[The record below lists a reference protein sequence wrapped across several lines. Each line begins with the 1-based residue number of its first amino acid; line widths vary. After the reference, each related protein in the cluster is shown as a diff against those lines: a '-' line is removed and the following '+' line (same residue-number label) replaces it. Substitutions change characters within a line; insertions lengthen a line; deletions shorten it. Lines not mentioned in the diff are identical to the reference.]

1 MKMTRLTTMKP
12 WVLIFLA
19 IRNFLD
25 GAEEYFI
32 TPTAWYYIKSLGG
45 SQKFLGMVLS
55 IYGGAAVVAG
65 PILGKFADQ
74 FGYIKLI
81 VIFCYVL
88 KVTGNIIYSIPVS
101 IYCPL
106 IGRALSGFSIGSTG
120 ILYGQLVLYTS
131 DRSRPKAFIF
141 INGMYCLGTVC
152 GPALSSLLVFDA
164 NVFGWKIGPGNS
176 PGVILAII
184 WSISLV
190 VSFWLPK
197 EFGTN
202 IELDKTIVSLEE
214 DSTSSSEDSDLYLR
228 PSKLP
233 PKHTIFCVFYVIFL
247 GQFFPTIVTFYTPL
261 LAQER
266 FHLQFLDVKLL
277 FLASSILSLVLF
289 LTLYLATGCFNEL
302 KQACLAFVM
311 QIIAISLLLY
321 FAVYWGEVYWYDSY
335 LLIPYI
341 GFGLQNFIF
350 AIGCSLLARIT
361 DPTMAGFYQG
371 SSFSV
376 DHLGFVFGR
385 IVSGFI
391 FTRTSLL
398 LYCVGLSLLW
408 LTGTIWFSL
417 EYNHVLS

>member
-1 MKMTRLTTMKP
+1 MKVTRLTTMKP

-19 IRNFLD
+19 VRNFLD

-45 SQKFLGMVLS
+45 SQQFLGVVLS
-55 IYGGAAVVAG
+55 IYGGTAVIAG
-65 PILGKFADQ
+65 PILGKFADR
-74 FGYIKLI
+74 FGYVKYI
-81 VIFCYVL
+81 VIFCYAL
-88 KVTGNIIYSIPVS
+88 KVTGNLVYAIPVS
-101 IYCPL
+101 LYCPV

-152 GPALSSLLVFDA
+152 GPALSSLLVFRAD
-164 NVFGWKIGPGNS
+164 VFGWKIDPGNS
-176 PGVILAII
+176 SGVVLAII
-184 WSISLV
+184 WSISLII
-190 VSFWLPK
+190 SFWLPT

-202 IELDKTIVSLEE
+202 SQLDKTIVSLE
-214 DSTSSSEDSDLYLR
+214 DDSSSSDDSNSNIFQ
-228 PSKLP
+228 SKP
-233 PKHTIFCVFYVIFL
+233 RPKHTIFSIFYVIFL

-261 LAQER
+261 LAQEH

-289 LTLYLATGCFNEL
+289 LALFLATGCFDEL
-302 KQACLAFVM
+302 KQACLAFFM
-311 QIIAISLLLY
+311 QITAIALLLY
-321 FAVYWGEVYWYDSY
+321 FSFYWGDVYWYDSY

-341 GFGLQNFIF
+341 AFGLQNFIF
-350 AIGCSLLARIT
+350 AIGCSLLAKIT
-361 DPTMAGFYQG
+361 DPSMAGFYQG

-398 LYCVGLSLLW
+398 LYCTGLSILW
-408 LTGTIWFSL
+408 FVGTVWFSL
-417 EYNHVLS
+417 EYSRILN

>member
-1 MKMTRLTTMKP
+1 MKVTRLTTMKP

-45 SQKFLGMVLS
+45 SQQFLGMVLS

-65 PILGKFADQ
+65 PILGKFADH

-81 VIFCYVL
+81 VIFCYAL
-88 KVTGNIIYSIPVS
+88 KVTGNLVYSIPVS
-101 IYCPL
+101 LYCPL

-152 GPALSSLLVFDA
+152 GPALSSFLVFDA
-164 NVFGWKIGPGNS
+164 NIFGWKIDPGNS
-176 PGVILAII
+176 SGVILALV
-184 WSISLV
+184 WTISLV
-190 VSFWLPK
+190 VSLWLPN

-202 IELDKTIVSLEE
+202 IELDKTIISME
-214 DSTSSSEDSDLYLR
+214 DASSSSSDDSDSYFV
-228 PSKLP
+228 PSKPP
-233 PKHTIFCVFYVIFL
+233 PKHTIFCVFFVIFL

-289 LTLYLATGCFNEL
+289 LTLYLSTGCFDEL
-302 KQACLAFVM
+302 KQACLAFFM
-311 QIIAISLLLY
+311 QIIAIGLLLY
-321 FAVYWGEVYWYDSY
+321 FALYWNDVYWYNSY

-341 GFGLQNFIF
+341 AFGLQNFIF

-361 DPTMAGFYQG
+361 DPSMAGFYQG

-391 FTRTSLL
+391 FTRISLL
-398 LYCVGLSLLW
+398 LYCTGLSLLW
-408 LTGTIWFSL
+408 FLGTVWFSL
-417 EYNHVLS
+417 EYKRILN

>member
-1 MKMTRLTTMKP
+1 MKMRKLTTMKP

-55 IYGGAAVVAG
+55 IYGGAAVIAG
-65 PILGKFADQ
+65 PILGKFADE

-81 VIFCYVL
+81 IIFCYAL
-88 KVTGNIIYSIPVS
+88 KVTGNLIYSIPAS

-152 GPALSSLLVFDA
+152 GPALSSLLVFNA
-164 NVFGWKIGPGNS
+164 NVFGWKIDPGNS
-176 PGVILAII
+176 SGVILAMI

-197 EFGTN
+197 EFGNNT
-202 IELDKTIVSLEE
+202 ELDKTIVSLEE
-214 DSTSSSEDSDLYLR
+214 DSSSSDDGDSYLR
-228 PSKLP
+228 PTKLP

-266 FHLQFLDVKLL
+266 FHLQFLDVKLF

-302 KQACLAFVM
+302 KQACLAFTM
-311 QIIAISLLLY
+311 QIIAIFLLLY
-321 FAVYWGEVYWYDSY
+321 FALYWNDVSWYDSY

-398 LYCVGLSLLW
+398 LYCTGLSLLW
-408 LTGTIWFSL
+408 LTGTVWFSL
-417 EYNHVLS
+417 EYNRILN

>member
-1 MKMTRLTTMKP
+1 MKP

-19 IRNFLD
+19 VRNFLD

-45 SQKFLGMVLS
+45 SRQFLGYVLS
-55 IYGGAAVVAG
+55 IYGGAAVIAG
-65 PILGKFADQ
+65 PILGKCADH
-74 FGYIKLI
+74 FGHVKYII
-81 VIFCYVL
+81 IFCYVL
-88 KVTGNIIYSIPVS
+88 KVIGNLVYSIPASV
-101 IYCPL
+101 YCPL
-106 IGRALSGFSIGSTG
+106 IGRTLSGFSIGSTG

-152 GPALSSLLVFDA
+152 GPALSSFLVFDA
-164 NVFGWKIGPGNS
+164 DVFGWKINPGNS
-176 PGVILAII
+176 SGVILTVI
-184 WSISLV
+184 WSISLA
-190 VSFWLPK
+190 VSFWLPN

-202 IELDKTIVSLEE
+202 SPLDKTVVSME
-214 DSTSSSEDSDLYLR
+214 DDSSSSDESDSYFR
-228 PSKLP
+228 RSSPP

-261 LAQER
+261 LAQEH

-289 LTLYLATGCFNEL
+289 LVLYLATGCFDEL
-302 KQACLAFVM
+302 KQACLAFFM
-311 QIIAISLLLY
+311 QITSITLLLY
-321 FAVYWGEVYWYDSY
+321 FALYWGEIYWYDSY

-341 GFGLQNFIF
+341 AFGLQNFIF
-350 AIGCSLLARIT
+350 AIGCSLLAKIT
-361 DPTMAGFYQG
+361 DPSMAGFYQG

-385 IVSGFI
+385 VFSGFI
-391 FTRTSLL
+391 FTRLTLL
-398 LYCVGLSLLW
+398 LYCTVLSLLW
-408 LTGTIWFSL
+408 LVGTIWFSL
-417 EYNHVLS
+417 EYSRIAR